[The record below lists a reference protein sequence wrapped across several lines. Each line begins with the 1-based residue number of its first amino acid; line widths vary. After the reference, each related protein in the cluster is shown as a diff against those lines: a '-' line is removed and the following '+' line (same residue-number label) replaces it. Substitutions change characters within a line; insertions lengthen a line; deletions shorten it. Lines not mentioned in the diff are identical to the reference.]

1 MILTLGYHIGSFCGK
16 SLLTVYIFKTFSLT
30 TFILTSIVGFYGVA
44 VYQDWLH
51 FYYQFAILIAIGFVS
66 GINYCSCMYWLLE
79 NKTLSKKNRE
89 LAIVITT
96 FMNELLTF
104 ISTLVAMA
112 IPIIVN
118 ML

>member
-30 TFILTSIVGFYGVA
+30 TFTLTSIVGFYGVA